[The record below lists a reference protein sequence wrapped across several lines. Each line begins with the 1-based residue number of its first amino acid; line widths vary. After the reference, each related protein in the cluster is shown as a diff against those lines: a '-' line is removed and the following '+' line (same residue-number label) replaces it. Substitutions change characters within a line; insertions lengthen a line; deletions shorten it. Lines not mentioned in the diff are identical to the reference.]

1 MGKLSVQTARDRVR
15 EYCRDNHLTH
25 PQFADMLHLAHST
38 LQRFMGAGRET
49 TGKHSLAYPAINK
62 FLQAQDRKRR
72 KEQEEES
79 MRPKIPIS
87 VPIVPEKSLNVE
99 VSVHVI
105 DSKENVEGILENK
118 SKKQKVDVDAV
129 I

>member
-1 MGKLSVQTARDRVR
+1 MGKLSIQTARDRVR
-15 EYCRDNHLTH
+15 IYCRDNHLTH

-79 MRPKIPIS
+79 SKIAIS
-87 VPIVPEKSLNVE
+87 VPIVPEKSLDVE
-99 VSVHVI
+99 VSVHAI
-105 DSKENVEGILENK
+105 DSKEEDEEILESK
-118 SKKQKVDVDAV
+118 SKKQKVNVGTV